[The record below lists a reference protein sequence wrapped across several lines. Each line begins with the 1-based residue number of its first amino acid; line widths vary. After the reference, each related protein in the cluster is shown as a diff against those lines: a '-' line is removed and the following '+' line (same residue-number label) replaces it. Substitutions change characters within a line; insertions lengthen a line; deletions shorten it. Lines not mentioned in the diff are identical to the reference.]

1 MSHRT
6 QSVVLV
12 ASVAVAVA
20 AIVVSLIVLAWYTQ
34 HLAAERRA
42 EQVAGCVRANQQRV
56 YLNKIIE
63 HHPSFELAPIVIPD
77 CEEIIK

>member
-56 YLNKIIE
+56 YINRLVSVNPDLNL
-63 HHPSFELAPIVIPD
+63 PPIHIPD